1 MRKLVVTCDVCKHPV
16 DDFNGGVTVA
26 GGWGE
31 TVRADACS
39 IKCVVL
45 LLKGLAAEI
54 EEKGEKIMAEN
65 AAFLKANPGATVIRP
80 SVAGEMMA
88 LQAAVVTKNSPATSP
103 AVAAVVAKAVVDND
117 LVTAVTKSVDA
128 ELAELEARGPS
139 VAGCAACDTGVEY
152 SGETA
157 HRHTGEGK
165 LCSEAANEGKF
176 KPCACPPEN
185 WKMDPPDNNPGQH
198 EVACQKCGNCWSVNI
213 GGSADEKK
221 GKGRPRGS
229 KNKKTLE
236 AEAAAAATAAANG
249 TANGIVAETP
259 ENKAKRDEALGRAP
273 DKFTD
278 ELARLKASRAS
289 AVADSNG
296 TASKVD
302 RATPSA
308 AKDNLS
314 QLVTDLSK
322 LGLALNLVTVTG
334 WTSMQIDLARA
345 WAMHPEHDKPEFL
358 QAASETSATLPA
370 PPPVPSAPAPA
381 PAEAAKSRFTF

>member
-1 MRKLVVTCDVCKHPV
+1 MRKLVVTCDVCQHLV

-54 EEKGEKIMAEN
+54 EEKGEKIMADN
-65 AAFLKANPGATVIRP
+65 AAFLKANPGATMIAPTSAP
-80 SVAGEMMA
+80 SVTVGSSHGGGVVVVPVSNGRAIQEPPAAPPVVVPPPAPSEPRPAG
-88 LQAAVVTKNSPATSP
+88 
-103 AVAAVVAKAVVDND
+103 
-117 LVTAVTKSVDA
+117 
-128 ELAELEARGPS
+128 
-139 VAGCAACDTGVEY
+139 GCAACDAGVEY

-176 KPCACPPEN
+176 KPCTCPPEN

-213 GGSADEKK
+213 GGSAEGGKR
-221 GKGRPRGS
+221 GKGRPRGA
-229 KNKKTLE
+229 KNKRTLE
-236 AEAAAAATAAANG
+236 AEAAAAAAAANG
-249 TANGIVAETP
+249 TANGTVAETP
-259 ENKAKRDEALGRAP
+259 ENKAQRDEALGRAP
-273 DKFTD
+273 DTSTD
-278 ELARLKASRAS
+278 ELARLKASREG
-289 AVADSNG
+289 SNG
-296 TASKVD
+296 TKAVSKEN
-302 RATPSA
+302 PA
-308 AKDNLS
+308 AARENLS
-314 QLVTDLSK
+314 QLVTELSK
-322 LGLALNLVTVTG
+322 LGIALNLVTVTG

-358 QAASETSATLPA
+358 QAASEAAATLPA
-370 PPPVPSAPAPA
+370 PPLAPPAPA
-381 PAEAAKSRFTF
+381 PVEAAKSRFTF

>member
-1 MRKLVVTCDVCKHPV
+1 MRKLVVTCDVCQHLV

-31 TVRADACS
+31 TIRADACS
-39 IKCVVL
+39 VKCVVL

-54 EEKGEKIMAEN
+54 EEKGEKIVAEN
-65 AAFLKANPGATVIRP
+65 AAFLKANPGATPITPAP
-80 SVAGEMMA
+80 SITVGSSHGGGVRTVPATAKPPPAPVAGEMMA
-88 LQAAVVTKNSPATSP
+88 LQAV
-103 AVAAVVAKAVVDND
+103 VVAPSA
-117 LVTAVTKSVDA
+117 APS
-128 ELAELEARGPS
+128 ESGPIVS
-139 VAGCAACDTGVEY
+139 GGCVACDTGIEY
-152 SGETA
+152 TGETA
-157 HRHTGEGK
+157 YRHTGEGK
-165 LCSEAANEGKF
+165 LCNESANEGKF
-176 KPCACPPEN
+176 KPCSCPPEN

-213 GGSADEKK
+213 GGSAEGGKR
-221 GKGRPRGS
+221 GKGRPRGA

-236 AEAAAAATAAANG
+236 AEAAAAAAAAANG
-249 TANGIVAETP
+249 TANGASLAHQAETP

-273 DKFTD
+273 DTSTD
-278 ELARLKASRAS
+278 ELARLKASRE
-289 AVADSNG
+289 NG
-296 TASKVD
+296 TAPKVD
-302 RATPSA
+302 RATPAA

-358 QAASETSATLPA
+358 QAASEAGTTLPA
-370 PPPVPSAPAPA
+370 PPPVPSAPVPAPA
-381 PAEAAKSRFTF
+381 PAEVAKSRFTF